1 MEGYH
6 VWQKDTDKAYMI
18 HHFGVSFNKELG
30 YTIATYKK
38 GLNGEKLA
46 RRSLKLVSL
55 DPNVRILYNI
65 QLEDEDS

>member
-1 MEGYH
+1 
-6 VWQKDTDKAYMI
+6 MI